1 MSKIRK
7 STRIWPCGSVALA
20 VVVAWADYLCA
31 LATLPTHGN
40 GTAMKNSLRF
50 IRQFTIRL
58 AMERAGCKRTGTD
71 GLRPESGKAA
81 NGET

>member
-1 MSKIRK
+1 
-7 STRIWPCGSVALA
+7 
-20 VVVAWADYLCA
+20 
-31 LATLPTHGN
+31 
-40 GTAMKNSLRF
+40 MKNSLRF